1 MSGLPQQV
9 LLQAHEVYS
18 DSDALGKR
26 TYTQSASSPTIS
38 RTEARTISRMSA
50 SVFAST
56 SSCSGVTHTQTAGSS
71 VASSPTSTRHDATGV
86 GRPCSFPSS
95 DSILVVVFV
104 TTSAYRTHPNAV
116 HAPHWPRSQQ
126 LGDGGPAF
134 IREAAVP
141 SCAIRARPCVASEL
155 GRATWSKSHY
165 SRWRF
170 ARDTTPCRPRLD
182 RCRSK
187 GSSIGGVAPREQEG
201 PQRIGVRKSF
211 IVVPAELW
219 STNSQSAKPLGRW
232 LVDNMPRGANRGS

>member
-1 MSGLPQQV
+1 MKERVVRSRHGPPQARLRWAARFFGGKMSGLPQQV

-18 DSDALGKR
+18 DADALGKR

-104 TTSAYRTHPNAV
+104 TTSAYRPIQT
-116 HAPHWPRSQQ
+116 
-126 LGDGGPAF
+126 
-134 IREAAVP
+134 P
-141 SCAIRARPCVASEL
+141 STR
-155 GRATWSKSHY
+155 
-165 SRWRF
+165 
-170 ARDTTPCRPRLD
+170 
-182 RCRSK
+182 
-187 GSSIGGVAPREQEG
+187 
-201 PQRIGVRKSF
+201 RIG
-211 IVVPAELW
+211 
-219 STNSQSAKPLGRW
+219 
-232 LVDNMPRGANRGS
+232 RGANSSVMAGRPSSVRRPCRHARSGHDHASPASLDAQHGPSHTTFKMEVRS